1 MTKNKTLII
10 VNLIL
15 VIFLVFIIVILNN
28 NNKYLKSISF
38 QELEEKIES
47 KETFILYVKKDKCS
61 ACQSFTPTFK
71 KVLTKNK
78 VTAYSFN
85 LTDLKEKD
93 EDEFDNLVTGINAT
107 PTVVFYENGIDIG
120 ARFIGTREKEYITSK
135 LKDLGYI
142 K

>member
-1 MTKNKTLII
+1 MSKNKWLII
-10 VNLIL
+10 GNLVLIAILISIIIISVND
-15 VIFLVFIIVILNN
+15 
-28 NNKYLKSISF
+28 NKYLKSINF
-38 QELEEKIES
+38 QELKEKIEN
-47 KETFILYVKKDKCS
+47 KETFILYIKKDNCS

-71 KVLTKNK
+71 KVLNQNK

-85 LTDLKEKD
+85 LTDLKEKNK
-93 EDEFDNLVTGINAT
+93 DEFDNLVTGINAT
-107 PTVVFYENGIDIG
+107 PTVVFYEDGIDIG